1 MRDRDTISADLYQTR
16 VPGAERPHVTEA
28 GVGDPHSCLH
38 FPGKQLFV
46 SEPKV
51 ESQALRQ
58 RRRREV
64 AALGWT

>member
-51 ESQALRQ
+51 ESQA
-58 RRRREV
+58 
-64 AALGWT
+64 